1 MLMSARH
8 TNTFTTKVNKCT
20 HTYIHAYK
28 HTYKHTYIPMSS
40 ICCFISDS
48 DKDFGCGAE
57 EASILPPISSSC
69 TSNFLLDLLNIILYV
84 APIIIMK

>member
-8 TNTFTTKVNKCT
+8 TNTFTTKLNKCT

-28 HTYKHTYIPMSS
+28 HTYIPMSS
-40 ICCFISDS
+40 ICCLISDS

-69 TSNFLLDLLNIILYV
+69 TSNFLLDLLKIILYV